1 MIPRGELFN
10 HHASVGVSDGAV
22 DL

>member
-22 DL
+22 GL